1 MVQSVEDVPARILAQ
16 ATELFAERGVAGTSL
31 SAVAKAA
38 GISKP
43 TLVYHFG
50 GKDGLR
56 DAVLTAIMEHW
67 RAEVP
72 RLMLA
77 ATSGGPRLDALLGAL
92 FDYFESDRARAR
104 VLVREILDRPESM
117 RDRLRTHLQ
126 PLTRLLTEAIRMGQ
140 SSGQLR
146 PDADPEAYAVLV
158 VCSAL
163 SIVAVGPEAAAL
175 ISPEPDLRA
184 QRAELIRM
192 ARVSLLA
199 PQES

>member
-1 MVQSVEDVPARILAQ
+1 
-16 ATELFAERGVAGTSL
+16 
-31 SAVAKAA
+31 
-38 GISKP
+38 
-43 TLVYHFG
+43 
-50 GKDGLR
+50 
-56 DAVLTAIMEHW
+56 
-67 RAEVP
+67 
-72 RLMLA
+72 
-77 ATSGGPRLDALLGAL
+77 
-92 FDYFESDRARAR
+92 
-104 VLVREILDRPESM
+104 M